1 MKNKVIIITGASSGI
16 GKALVFALAK
26 EGNKLV
32 LASRNKE
39 KLNAVLHKMN
49 AVNISAISIVTDVRK
64 KEDCKNLIDKCITE
78 FGRIDVLINNAG
90 ISMRALFNES
100 DLEIIDKVM
109 NTNFWGT
116 VFCTKYAL
124 PYLLQSNGSLV
135 GVSSIAGHIGLP
147 ERSAYSA
154 SKFAMNGFLESV
166 RSENMEN
173 DLHVLIACPGFTA
186 SNIRKA
192 ALTKDGTPQK
202 ESPRN
207 EQKMMTAEKVAKN
220 IICAIDYKKDTL
232 TLSTNGKLA
241 VWLNRFFPKLA
252 KRLVFNHFK
261 KEKKSQ
267 K

>member
-16 GKALVFALAK
+16 GKALAFALAK
-26 EGNKLV
+26 DENKLV
-32 LASRNKE
+32 LAGRNKD
-39 KLNAVLHKMN
+39 KLNAVLQKIN
-49 AVNISAISIVTDVRK
+49 AVNISAISVITDVRK

-78 FGRIDVLINNAG
+78 FGRINVLINNAG

-100 DLEIIDKVM
+100 DLEIIDKVIS
-109 NTNFWGT
+109 TNFWGT

-202 ESPRN
+202 ESPRS

-220 IICAIDYKKDTL
+220 IIWSIDCKKDTL
-232 TLSTNGKLA
+232 TLSTNGRLA

-252 KRLVFNHFK
+252 KRLVFDHFK
-261 KEKKSQ
+261 KEKRSQ